1 MFNYLATE
9 EYAIAQ
15 LMAPVWLIAAFV
27 IFKRLGGFPSR
38 ISRLRYWSLVMT
50 TGLLVGG
57 CLPAFWILSGIE
69 PNLGL
74 AFLGIVVLIGGSVGA
89 WLALARTNDMGNEG
103 PALAAFS
110 WFPLVNLFT
119 IFGTPKD
126 KEFSSPTWGHF
137 VKRFFAAFALPLLT
151 FGLLVVI
158 YILLADRMLI
168 AQAKNPEVS
177 REFVRSQIVENV
189 QAGAPIQLD
198 RTTTL
203 VGAENLEGTV
213 FYVYEIT
220 DEIISSGQESFLSW
234 SSEQQ
239 IPSLCSE
246 GTLMEFERNGIDV
259 ALAYLDTAGE
269 VFAVI
274 ELDAA
279 DCT

>member
-1 MFNYLATE
+1 
-9 EYAIAQ
+9 
-15 LMAPVWLIAAFV
+15 
-27 IFKRLGGFPSR
+27 
-38 ISRLRYWSLVMT
+38 
-50 TGLLVGG
+50 
-57 CLPAFWILSGIE
+57 
-69 PNLGL
+69 
-74 AFLGIVVLIGGSVGA
+74 
-89 WLALARTNDMGNEG
+89 MGNEG